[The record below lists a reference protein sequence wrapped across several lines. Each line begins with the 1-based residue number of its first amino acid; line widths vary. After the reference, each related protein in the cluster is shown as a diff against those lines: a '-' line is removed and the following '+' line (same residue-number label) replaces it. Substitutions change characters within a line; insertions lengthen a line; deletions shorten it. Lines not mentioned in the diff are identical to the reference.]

1 MVSFMSTLLHERT
14 IANNLAP
21 AHGAMPGSAVIIHG
35 RLNALVL
42 GTIVAV
48 ARGYAD
54 TVLVVLDKS
63 DSRIE
68 TVAASMGAIP
78 VSRERDGAAILDSV
92 LAEAGIVVAMYG
104 DGSHDPFLI
113 PALITQARSGCDL
126 VTGAAVLAGRTDEM
140 ARLLKNSR
148 PVQEEPSFIAA
159 THKALEGFGT
169 RANGDL
175 SLQIQEHARKV
186 GIKARKIDRESD
198 FAYLSMYRIGVVVP
212 AYNEE
217 LLLEETVRGIP
228 SYVSRIYVI
237 DDCSKDCTSEIL
249 RKLVGEN
256 PRVIGLNHEV
266 NKGVGATIID
276 GYKLALRDG
285 MDYVAVMAG
294 DNQMDPTELPR
305 LLVPAI
311 EGKAD
316 YIKGNRLLS
325 KTMRKG
331 MSNWRFLGNTM
342 LTLLNKIASGYW
354 QISDPQNGY
363 TVISR
368 RALETLDLD
377 AIYTYYGYC
386 NDMLV
391 KMNAVGLGTI
401 DVPIPARYGRERSKI
416 KYSRFIFKVA
426 PMLFRGFLWRLR
438 VKYTLLDFHPL
449 VLFYLV
455 GMILLPAGLLSGLL
469 ALAVA
474 WLSMSAFAPAM
485 LFATILTLAGLQSL
499 LAAMV
504 LDAQVDRQTRTQN
517 SK

>member
-14 IANNLAP
+14 TANNITLSP
-21 AHGAMPGSAVIIHG
+21 GAMPGSAVVIHG

-54 TVLVVLDKS
+54 TVLVVLDQS

-78 VSRERDGAAILDSV
+78 VSRAQDRATILDSV
-92 LAEAGIVVAMYG
+92 VAEAGVVVAMYG

-113 PALITQARSGCDL
+113 PALITQARGGCDL
-126 VTGAAVLAGRTDEM
+126 VTGAAVRAGRTDEL
-140 ARLLKNSR
+140 ARFLKTSK
-148 PVQEEPSFIAA
+148 PVKEEPSFIAA
-159 THKALEGFGT
+159 SHKALEGFGT
-169 RANGDL
+169 RSEGDL
-175 SLQIQEHARKV
+175 SLQIQEHARRV

-198 FAYLSMYRIGVVVP
+198 YAYLSMYRIGVVVP

-217 LLLEETVRGIP
+217 LLLEETVQGIP
-228 SYVSRIYVI
+228 SYVSRIYVV
-237 DDCSKDCTSEIL
+237 DDCSRDRTSEIL
-249 RKLVGEN
+249 RKLIGEN
-256 PRVIGLNHEV
+256 PRVVGLSHEV
-266 NKGVGATIID
+266 NKGVGASIID
-276 GYKLALRDG
+276 GYKLALRDD

-294 DNQMDPTELPR
+294 DNQMDPAELPR

-342 LTLLNKIASGYW
+342 LTLLNKVASGYW

-391 KMNAVGLGTI
+391 KMNAVGLSTI

-438 VKYTLLDFHPL
+438 VKYTVLDFHPL
-449 VLFYLV
+449 VLFYLA
-455 GMILLPAGLLSGLL
+455 GMLLLPAGLVIGLL
-469 ALAVA
+469 SPAVA
-474 WLSMSAFAPAM
+474 WLSIGAFAPVV
-485 LFATILTLAGLQSL
+485 LFATILSLAGLQSL

-504 LDAQVDRQTRTQN
+504 LDAQVDRQTRAHN
-517 SK
+517 LK